1 MSNPSSR
8 RDSLRL
14 TADAGANTTSNP
26 SPNASPADT
35 SRVATSLTAF
45 NSLQSESKQRG
56 RSRINKFL
64 RRNAVAYLFLTPWL
78 LGFLVLTLY
87 PMVYSLGLSFTDYDF
102 TQPDSTQWIGLGNYQ
117 KMFGSLFGQDE
128 FTASTGEVIR
138 VDPYYLKSLTV
149 TFTYVFVSVPLK
161 LIFALAVAMLMNQ
174 KLRGVSFYRVVYYIP
189 TLLGGSVAI
198 AVLWRK
204 LFEKDGLING
214 VLGALGFVDLPSWIT
229 NPNYALG
236 TLILL
241 TVWQFGSS
249 MIIFLAGL
257 KQIPE
262 EYYDAASVDGAGK
275 VRQFFSVTIPL
286 LSPVILFTLVIQ
298 TIGAFQTFTQAYII
312 GGGRGGVLNSTLFY
326 SLHLYIQGWTYHEL
340 GYASAM
346 AWVLLFIIGAITLLV
361 FRSSR
366 WWVSYGV
373 GE

>member
-1 MSNPSSR
+1 M
-8 RDSLRL
+8 
-14 TADAGANTTSNP
+14 
-26 SPNASPADT
+26 
-35 SRVATSLTAF
+35 TAF
-45 NSLQSESKQRG
+45 ESLHDETKASFWVRKTSG
-56 RSRINKFL
+56 MIKFL
-64 RRNAVAYLFLTPWL
+64 RRNAVAYLFLAPWL

-87 PMVYSLGLSFTDYDF
+87 PMIYSLGLSFTNYDF
-102 TQPDSTQWIGLGNYQ
+102 TQPNATQWIGLGNYL
-117 KMFGSLFGQDE
+117 KMFGSVFGLSE
-128 FTASTGEVIR
+128 FTASTGELMR
-138 VDPYYLKSLTV
+138 VDPYYMKSLSV
-149 TFTYVFVSVPLK
+149 TLTYVFVSVPLK

-174 KLRGVSFYRVVYYIP
+174 KLRGVPFYRAVYYIP

-214 VLGALGFVDLPSWIT
+214 VLTGVGFTDLPGWIT

-257 KQIPE
+257 KQIPQ
-262 EYYDAASVDGAGK
+262 EYYEAASVDGANK
-275 VRQFFSVTIPL
+275 VRQFFSITIPL
-286 LSPVILFTLVIQ
+286 LSPVILFNLVIQ
-298 TIGAFQTFTQAYII
+298 IIGAFQAFTQAYII
-312 GGGRGGVLNSTLFY
+312 GGGKGGVLNSTLFY
-326 SLHLYIQGWTYHEL
+326 TLHLYIQGWTYHEM

-346 AWVLLFIIGAITLLV
+346 AWVLLLIIAVITAVV
-361 FRSSR
+361 FRSSS

>member
-1 MSNPSSR
+1 M
-8 RDSLRL
+8 RL
-14 TADAGANTTSNP
+14 TSGVV
-26 SPNASPADT
+26 
-35 SRVATSLTAF
+35 RLF
-45 NSLQSESKQRG
+45 
-56 RSRINKFL
+56 
-64 RRNAVAYLFLTPWL
+64 RRNAIAYMFLTPWL

-102 TQPDSTQWIGLGNYQ
+102 TKPDSTQWIALDNYR
-117 KMFGSLFGQDE
+117 KMFGSVVGQSE
-128 FTASTGEVIR
+128 FTASTGEVMR
-138 VDPYYLKSLTV
+138 VDPYYKKSLSV

-161 LIFALAVAMLMNQ
+161 LIVALGVAVLMNQ
-174 KLRGVSFYRVVYYIP
+174 RLRGVSFYRTVYYIP

-204 LFEKDGLING
+204 LFEKDGLVNDM
-214 VLGALGFVDLPSWIT
+214 LGTLGFTNLPSWIT
-229 NPNYALG
+229 NPEYSLW

-257 KQIPE
+257 KQIPQ
-262 EYYDAASVDGAGK
+262 EYYEAASVDGANK
-275 VRQFFSVTIPL
+275 VRQFFSITIPL
-286 LSPVILFTLVIQ
+286 LSPVILFNLVMQMIY
-298 TIGAFQTFTQAYII
+298 AFQAFTQAYII

-326 SLHLYIQGWTYHEL
+326 TLHLYIQGWTYHEM

-346 AWVLLFIIGAITLLV
+346 AWVLLLIIGAITAVIFL
-361 FRSSR
+361 SSK